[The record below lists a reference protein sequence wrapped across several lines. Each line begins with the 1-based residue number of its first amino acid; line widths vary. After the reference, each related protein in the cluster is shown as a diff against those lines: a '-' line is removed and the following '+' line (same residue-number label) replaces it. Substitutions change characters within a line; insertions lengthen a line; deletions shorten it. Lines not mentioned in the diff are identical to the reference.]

1 MSFLQV
7 NNRQIHCL
15 QPMLQYSIFYLLP
28 DTQPN
33 TWRLYS
39 KPAYLLL
46 ERKLKALSTFSDV
59 SAQQRFNRLLLVHTI
74 ELFRYGDFINLPDEA
89 CHINA
94 NSKICWKQ

>member
-7 NNRQIHCL
+7 NNRQIQCL

-46 ERKLKALSTFSDV
+46 ERKFKTFSTFSDV
-59 SAQQRFNRLLLVHTI
+59 SAQQRLNRLLLVHTI
-74 ELFRYGDFINLPDEA
+74 ELFRYGDFINIPNEA

-94 NSKICWKQ
+94 NSKIYWNR